1 MTREDI
7 VRTVSKRM
15 LVSQNVI
22 NRVIDIVLEETTN
35 ALANGEKVQFA
46 GFGTFKPKR
55 RAARTGRNPHT
66 GEAVPIPARIIPCFE
81 PGKNLMASVCRNIKG
96 IPNEKS

>member
-1 MTREDI
+1 MIKDEIITAVCLE
-7 VRTVSKRM
+7 TGVSRM
-15 LVSQNVI
+15 VTEK
-22 NRVIDIVLEETTN
+22 VLQSLSNNITK
-35 ALANGEKVQFA
+35 ALSRDEKVQFA

-55 RAARTGRNPHT
+55 RAARLGRNPHT

-96 IPNEKS
+96 DSK